1 MYASPS
7 DEAPSSGAF
16 NTEHGFSNCDIFNA
30 FISPDPGKWIG
41 EMLSYNYHLSQ
52 QNIPLNITEMINKSI
67 ETVAQDITIYLEGQP
82 KFSTALRKNERAV
95 FEQLFVAGSRYS
107 IYTDNRVSYSESA
120 NV

>member
-1 MYASPS
+1 MLRPAMKLPLPVPLTLNMVS
-7 DEAPSSGAF
+7 AIA
-16 NTEHGFSNCDIFNA
+16 TFSTP
-30 FISPDPGKWIG
+30 FIAPDPGKLIG

-67 ETVAQDITIYLEGQP
+67 ETVAQDIPIYLEGQP